1 MDSRHLSHSCAIRGE
16 SKGFLERVKILSPRL
31 EVPDTDPHVP
41 TWWEIS
47 EKILSA
53 PKCSVLFDGTHVGFG
68 SELDTHVVRK
78 LPHVGVRITRKHF
91 SFLVEEGG
99 LSTVKAFK
107 PKSSDPVTG
116 LSFINTLV
124 DSPNLA

>member
-1 MDSRHLSHSCAIRGE
+1 MNDKCRTVTLFQGRLKSEVKRISG
-16 SKGFLERVKILSPRL
+16 KGQTDKILSPRL
-31 EVPDTDPHVP
+31 EVPDTDSHVP

-91 SFLVEEGG
+91 SFL
-99 LSTVKAFK
+99 
-107 PKSSDPVTG
+107 D
-116 LSFINTLV
+116 
-124 DSPNLA
+124 